1 MNKSS
6 TIDNI
11 KHSKLIE
18 NYIKNLTSISW
29 ISYDEN
35 SDAIYYQLNSVIGN
49 KRSSNIYKI
58 ELLNNKI
65 TQITDGKIEG
75 NIALSDEDSAE
86 DIGLDNDSTPK
97 ISPDGKK
104 LAYIKKIETHIQRFK
119 INALFIKDLSNG
131 NETMIH
137 ANYQTILS
145 AYDSTGSF
153 NWNSDSSHIAY
164 TYREI
169 DERDDTSEPYIVNR
183 IRYRQDVVGWLGDEL
198 NKIAISC
205 IEENKKCCKVKLTE
219 IPNIGG
225 DDTHPVFSN
234 DGKTLA
240 FISDEGDTRDTH
252 WREDIH
258 IYDIESS
265 ERRRLTTYFN
275 GIGSITWSN
284 DDKSLFIIGTSDNKE
299 GDGRNSSLFKID
311 LNDTKI
317 TNINTEEFAY
327 NPQPNLKMTNDNL
340 RVSYTDKGISK
351 IVDINGE
358 NKSIVYE
365 NNSKILQLCDSTNK
379 TVLIEN
385 NRNMQ
390 EVVKVLNKQ
399 NNEIHDILIPN
410 SKFYKENPPSKM
422 NKFTINRTGFDIESR
437 VYLPSNFSESNTY
450 PLIVDIHGGP
460 HGRFEDQ
467 IAVNQEIFTKNGYIV
482 IAVNPRGSS
491 SYGSDFGKAVLNDW
505 GGEDY
510 YDIIESVNKLSK
522 EKYID
527 SNKIG
532 LYGYSYGGFMSS
544 WIIGHTNKF
553 KAAVIGAPCI
563 NLNSMSGT
571 SDIGIKFGEEQ
582 WGGLRHDNVEKYQ
595 FNSPLTYAKNV
606 TTPSIILVG
615 DRDYRCPIE
624 QAEQYFVTLKRMGN
638 DVQLVRYPGG
648 NHGMLSGSA
657 PNLVIDFWTRAV
669 NFFDKNLK

>member
-1 MNKSS
+1 MEL
-6 TIDNI
+6 I
-11 KHSKLIE
+11 KK
-18 NYIKNLTSISW
+18 YISDLKSISW
-29 ISYDEN
+29 ISYHEN
-35 SDAIYYQLNSVIGN
+35 SDAVYYQENSVEINSN
-49 KRSSNIYKI
+49 KRKSKIYKI
-58 ELLNNKI
+58 ELQTNNKSEV
-65 TQITDGKIEG
+65 TDG
-75 NIALSDEDSAE
+75 N
-86 DIGLDNDSTPK
+86 NDSTPK
-97 ISPDGKK
+97 ISPDGKN
-104 LAYIKKIETHIQRFK
+104 LAYIKKNQISDNLTLNSLI
-119 INALFIKDLSNG
+119 IKDLSNG
-131 NETMIH
+131 NETQITS
-137 ANYQTILS
+137 NNETIS
-145 AYDSTGSF
+145 TAYDSTGSF
-153 NWNSDSSHIAY
+153 NWNNDSSHIAY
-164 TYREI
+164 TYRNIE
-169 DERDDTSEPYIVNR
+169 ERDNDSEPYVVNR
-183 IRYRQDVVGWLGDEL
+183 IRYRQDVVGWLGDEF
-198 NKIAISC
+198 NKISIYC
-205 IEENKKCCKVKLTE
+205 LNHKDYTLV
-219 IPNIGG
+219 PNFEG

-258 IYDIESS
+258 IYDIELS
-265 ERRRLTTYFN
+265 ERKKLTTYFN
-275 GIGSITWSN
+275 GIGSITWNN

-299 GDGRNSSLFKID
+299 GDGRNSSLFKVDIENASVSN
-311 LNDTKI
+311 L
-317 TNINTEEFAY
+317 NTEEFAY
-327 NPQPNLKMTNDNL
+327 NPQPNLKIVNDNL
-340 RVSYTDKGISK
+340 RISFTDKGVSK

-358 NKSIVYE
+358 SKSIIYE
-365 NNSKILQLCDSTNK
+365 NNSKIIQLCDSINK
-379 TVLIEN
+379 TIFIEN
-385 NRNMQ
+385 NRDNQ

-399 NNEIHDILIPN
+399 NNEIQNTLIPN
-410 SKFYKENPPSKM
+410 SNFFKENLPSKM
-422 NKFTINRTGFDIESR
+422 NKFPINRTGFDIESR
-437 VYLPSNFSESNTY
+437 VYLPSDFSEKNVY

-467 IAVNQEIFTKNGYIV
+467 IAINQEIFTKNGYIV

-510 YDIIESVNKLSK
+510 HDIIESVDNLAK

-527 SNKIG
+527 NNNIG

-544 WIIGHTNKF
+544 WIIGHTNQF

-582 WGGLRHDNVEKYQ
+582 WGGLRYDNVEKYQ

-657 PNLVIDFWTRAV
+657 PNLVIDYWTRAV

>member
-1 MNKSS
+1 MEL
-6 TIDNI
+6 I
-11 KHSKLIE
+11 KK
-18 NYIKNLTSISW
+18 YISDLKSISW
-29 ISYDEN
+29 ISYHEN
-35 SDAIYYQLNSVIGN
+35 SDAVYYQENSVEINSN
-49 KRSSNIYKI
+49 KRKSKIYKI
-58 ELLNNKI
+58 ELQTNNKSEV
-65 TQITDGKIEG
+65 TDG
-75 NIALSDEDSAE
+75 N
-86 DIGLDNDSTPK
+86 NDSTPK
-97 ISPDGKK
+97 ISPDGKN
-104 LAYIKKIETHIQRFK
+104 LAYIKKNQISDNLTLNSLI
-119 INALFIKDLSNG
+119 IKDLSNG
-131 NETMIH
+131 NETQITS
-137 ANYQTILS
+137 NNQTIS
-145 AYDSTGSF
+145 TAYDSAGSF
-153 NWNSDSSHIAY
+153 NWNNDSSHIAY
-164 TYREI
+164 TYRNIE
-169 DERDDTSEPYIVNR
+169 ERDNDSEPYVVNR
-183 IRYRQDVVGWLGDEL
+183 IRYRQDVVGWLGDEF
-198 NKIAISC
+198 NKISIYC
-205 IEENKKCCKVKLTE
+205 LNHKDYTLV
-219 IPNIGG
+219 PNSEG

-265 ERRRLTTYFN
+265 ERKKLTTYFN
-275 GIGSITWSN
+275 GIGSITWNN

-299 GDGRNSSLFKID
+299 GDGRNSSLFKVDIENASVSN
-311 LNDTKI
+311 LNI
-317 TNINTEEFAY
+317 EEFAY
-327 NPQPNLKMTNDNL
+327 NTQPNLKIVNDNL
-340 RVSYTDKGISK
+340 RISYTDKGVSK

-358 NKSIVYE
+358 NKSIIYE
-365 NNSKILQLCDSTNK
+365 NNSKIIQLCDSTNK
-379 TVLIEN
+379 TIFIEN
-385 NRNMQ
+385 NRDNQ

-399 NNEIHDILIPN
+399 NNEIQNTLIPN
-410 SKFYKENPPSKM
+410 SNFFKENLPSKM
-422 NKFTINRTGFDIESR
+422 NKFLIIRTGFDIESR
-437 VYLPSNFSESNTY
+437 VYLPSDFSENNVY

-467 IAVNQEIFTKNGYIV
+467 IAINQEIFTKNGYIV

-510 YDIIESVNKLSK
+510 HDIIESVNNLAK

-527 SNKIG
+527 NNNIG

-544 WIIGHTNKF
+544 WIIGHTNQF

-582 WGGLRHDNVEKYQ
+582 WGGLRYDNVEKYQ

-657 PNLVIDFWTRAV
+657 PNLVIDYWTRAV

>member
-1 MNKSS
+1 MEL
-6 TIDNI
+6 I
-11 KHSKLIE
+11 KK
-18 NYIKNLTSISW
+18 YISDLKNISW

-35 SDAIYYQLNSVIGN
+35 SDAVYYQENSVEINSN
-49 KRSSNIYKI
+49 KRKSKIFKIDLQTNINS
-58 ELLNNKI
+58 EV
-65 TQITDGKIEG
+65 TDG
-75 NIALSDEDSAE
+75 
-86 DIGLDNDSTPK
+86 DNDSTPK
-97 ISPDGKK
+97 ISPDGKN
-104 LAYIKKIETHIQRFK
+104 LAYIKKNK
-119 INALFIKDLSNG
+119 ISDNLNLNSLIIKDLSNG
-131 NETMIH
+131 KETQITS
-137 ANYQTILS
+137 NNQTIAT
-145 AYDSTGSF
+145 AYDSTGAF
-153 NWNSDSSHIAY
+153 NWNNDSSHIAY
-164 TYREI
+164 TYRNIE
-169 DERDDTSEPYIVNR
+169 ERDNDSEPYVVNR

-198 NKIAISC
+198 NKISIYCLSH
-205 IEENKKCCKVKLTE
+205 KDVTS
-219 IPNIGG
+219 IPNTGG

-234 DGKTLA
+234 DGKNLA
-240 FISDEGDTRDTH
+240 FISDQGDTRDTH

-258 IYDIESS
+258 VYEIESL
-265 ERRRLTTYFN
+265 ERKRITTYFN

-284 DDKSLFIIGTSDNKE
+284 DDNSLFIIGTSDNKE
-299 GDGRNSSLFKID
+299 GDGRNSSLFKVDINND
-311 LNDTKI
+311 SVSNLNTD
-317 TNINTEEFAY
+317 EFAY
-327 NPQPNLKMTNDNL
+327 NPQPNLKIVNDNL
-340 RVSYTDKGISK
+340 RVSYTDKGVSK
-351 IVDINGE
+351 IVDINGK

-365 NNSKILQLCDSTNK
+365 NNSKILQLYDSIYK
-379 TVLIEN
+379 TIFIEN
-385 NRNMQ
+385 NRDNQ
-390 EVVKVLNKQ
+390 EVIKVLNKQ
-399 NNEIHDILIPN
+399 NNEIQDILIPN
-410 SKFYKENPPSKM
+410 LKFYIEYTPSNM
-422 NKFTINRTGFDIESR
+422 NKFSINRTGFDIESR
-437 VYLPSNFSESNTY
+437 VYYPSDFSDNNVY

-467 IAVNQEIFTKNGYIV
+467 IAINQEIFTKNGYIV

-510 YDIIESVNKLSK
+510 HDIIESVNNLAK

-527 SNKIG
+527 SSKIG

-544 WIIGHTNKF
+544 WIIGHTNQF

-582 WGGLRHDNVEKYQ
+582 WGGLRYDNVEKYQ

-657 PNLVIDFWTRAV
+657 PNLVIDYWTRAI

>member
-1 MNKSS
+1 MELIKRYIS
-6 TIDNI
+6 DLKNI
-11 KHSKLIE
+11 A
-18 NYIKNLTSISW
+18 W

-35 SDAIYYQLNSVIGN
+35 YDAIYYQENSVEINSN
-49 KRSSNIYKI
+49 KRKSKIYKL
-58 ELLNNKI
+58 ELQTSI
-65 TQITDGKIEG
+65 TSEVTNG
-75 NIALSDEDSAE
+75 N
-86 DIGLDNDSTPK
+86 NDSTPK
-97 ISPDGKK
+97 VSPDGKK
-104 LAYIKKIETHIQRFK
+104 LAYIKKNN
-119 INALFIKDLSNG
+119 INDNLTLNSLIIKDLSEG
-131 NETMIH
+131 NETQITS
-137 ANYQTILS
+137 NNQTIS
-145 AYDSTGSF
+145 TTDSTGAF
-153 NWNSDSSHIAY
+153 NWNNESSHIAY
-164 TYREI
+164 TYRNIE
-169 DERDDTSEPYIVNR
+169 ERDNDSEPYVVNR
-183 IRYRQDVVGWLGDEL
+183 IRYRQDIVGWLGDEFNKLSIYCL
-198 NKIAISC
+198 NHKDNTS
-205 IEENKKCCKVKLTE
+205 V
-219 IPNIGG
+219 PNLGG

-234 DGKTLA
+234 DGKYLA
-240 FISDEGDTRDTH
+240 FISDQGDSRDTH
-252 WREDIH
+252 WREDVH
-258 IYDIESS
+258 VFDINSS
-265 ERRRLTTYFN
+265 ETKRITTFFN

-284 DDKSLFIIGTSDNKE
+284 DDKYLFIIGTSDNKE
-299 GDGRNSSLFKID
+299 GDGRNSSLFKVDMSNVSISN
-311 LNDTKI
+311 L
-317 TNINTEEFAY
+317 NTEEFAF
-327 NPQPNLKMTNDNL
+327 NPQPNLKMINENL
-340 RVSYTDKGISK
+340 RLSYTEKGISK
-351 IVDINGE
+351 IVDLHND
-358 NKSIVYE
+358 NKSVIYD
-365 NNSKILQLCDSTNK
+365 NNSKILQLIDSISK
-379 TVLIEN
+379 TIFIEN

-390 EVVKVLNKQ
+390 DVIKVLNKT
-399 NNEIHDILIPN
+399 NGEIKDVVTIN
-410 SKFYKENPPSKM
+410 SKFYENNPPSIM
-422 NKFTINRTGFDIESR
+422 NKFSITRNGFDIESR
-437 VYLPSNFSESNTY
+437 VYLPSDFSENNMY

-467 IAVNQEIFTKNGYIV
+467 IAVNQEIFTKSGYIV

-510 YDIIESVNKLSK
+510 HDIIESVNKLTK

-544 WIIGHTNKF
+544 WIIGHTNQF

-582 WGGLRHDNVEKYQ
+582 WGGLRYDNVEKYQ

-657 PNLVIDFWTRAV
+657 PNLVIDYWTRAV

>member
-1 MNKSS
+1 MELIKRYIS
-6 TIDNI
+6 DLKNI
-11 KHSKLIE
+11 A
-18 NYIKNLTSISW
+18 W

-35 SDAIYYQLNSVIGN
+35 YDAIYYQENSVEINSN
-49 KRSSNIYKI
+49 KRKSKIYKL
-58 ELLNNKI
+58 ELQTSI
-65 TQITDGKIEG
+65 TSEVTNG
-75 NIALSDEDSAE
+75 N
-86 DIGLDNDSTPK
+86 NDSTPK
-97 ISPDGKK
+97 VSPDGKK
-104 LAYIKKIETHIQRFK
+104 LAYIKKNN
-119 INALFIKDLSNG
+119 INDNLTLNSLIIKDLSEG
-131 NETMIH
+131 NETQITS
-137 ANYQTILS
+137 NNQTIS
-145 AYDSTGSF
+145 TTDSTGAF
-153 NWNSDSSHIAY
+153 NWNNESSHIAY
-164 TYREI
+164 TYRNIE
-169 DERDDTSEPYIVNR
+169 ERDNDSEPYVVNR
-183 IRYRQDVVGWLGDEL
+183 IRYRQDIVGWLGDEFNKLSIYCL
-198 NKIAISC
+198 NHKDNTS
-205 IEENKKCCKVKLTE
+205 V
-219 IPNIGG
+219 PNLGG

-234 DGKTLA
+234 DGKYLA
-240 FISDEGDTRDTH
+240 FISDQGDSRDTH
-252 WREDIH
+252 WREDVH
-258 IYDIESS
+258 VFDINSS
-265 ERRRLTTYFN
+265 ETKRITTFFN

-284 DDKSLFIIGTSDNKE
+284 DDKYLFIIGTSDNKE
-299 GDGRNSSLFKID
+299 GDGRNSSLFKVD
-311 LNDTKI
+311 MSNVSVSNL
-317 TNINTEEFAY
+317 NTEEFAF
-327 NPQPNLKMTNDNL
+327 NPQPNLKMINENL
-340 RVSYTDKGISK
+340 RLSYTEKGISK
-351 IVDINGE
+351 IVDLHND
-358 NKSIVYE
+358 NKSVIYD
-365 NNSKILQLCDSTNK
+365 NNSKILQLIDSISK
-379 TVLIEN
+379 TIFIEN

-390 EVVKVLNKQ
+390 DVIKVLNKT
-399 NNEIHDILIPN
+399 NGEIKDVVTIN
-410 SKFYKENPPSKM
+410 SKFYENNPPSIM
-422 NKFTINRTGFDIESR
+422 NKFSITRNGFDIESR
-437 VYLPSNFSESNTY
+437 VYLPSDFSENNMY

-467 IAVNQEIFTKNGYIV
+467 IAVNQEIFTKSGYIV

-510 YDIIESVNKLSK
+510 HDIIESVNKLTK

-544 WIIGHTNKF
+544 WIIGHTNQF

-571 SDIGIKFGEEQ
+571 SDVGIKFGEEQ
-582 WGGLRHDNVEKYQ
+582 WGGLRYDNVEKYQ

-657 PNLVIDFWTRAV
+657 PNLVIDYWTRAV

>member
-1 MNKSS
+1 MEL
-6 TIDNI
+6 I
-11 KHSKLIE
+11 KK
-18 NYIKNLTSISW
+18 YISDLKSISW
-29 ISYDEN
+29 ISYHEN
-35 SDAIYYQLNSVIGN
+35 SDAVYYQENSVEINSN
-49 KRSSNIYKI
+49 KRKSKIYKI
-58 ELLNNKI
+58 ELQTNNKSEV
-65 TQITDGKIEG
+65 TDG
-75 NIALSDEDSAE
+75 N
-86 DIGLDNDSTPK
+86 NDSTPK
-97 ISPDGKK
+97 ISPDGKN
-104 LAYIKKIETHIQRFK
+104 LAYIKKNQISDNLTLNSLI
-119 INALFIKDLSNG
+119 IKDLYNG
-131 NETMIH
+131 NETQITS
-137 ANYQTILS
+137 NNETIS
-145 AYDSTGSF
+145 TAYDSTGSF
-153 NWNSDSSHIAY
+153 NWNNDSSHIAY
-164 TYREI
+164 TYRNIE
-169 DERDDTSEPYIVNR
+169 ERDNDSEPYVVNR
-183 IRYRQDVVGWLGDEL
+183 IRYRQDVVGWLGDEF
-198 NKIAISC
+198 NKISIYC
-205 IEENKKCCKVKLTE
+205 LNHKDYTLV
-219 IPNIGG
+219 PNFEG

-258 IYDIESS
+258 IYDIELS
-265 ERRRLTTYFN
+265 ERKKLTTYFN
-275 GIGSITWSN
+275 GIGSITWNN

-299 GDGRNSSLFKID
+299 GDGRNSSLFKVDIENASVSN
-311 LNDTKI
+311 L
-317 TNINTEEFAY
+317 NTEEFAY
-327 NPQPNLKMTNDNL
+327 NPQPNLKIVNDNL
-340 RVSYTDKGISK
+340 RISFTDKGVSK

-358 NKSIVYE
+358 SKSIIYE
-365 NNSKILQLCDSTNK
+365 NNSKIIQLCDSINK
-379 TVLIEN
+379 TIFIEN
-385 NRNMQ
+385 NRDNQ

-399 NNEIHDILIPN
+399 NNEIQNTLIPN
-410 SKFYKENPPSKM
+410 SNFFKENLPSKM
-422 NKFTINRTGFDIESR
+422 NKFSINRTGFDIESR
-437 VYLPSNFSESNTY
+437 VYLPSDFSEKNVY

-467 IAVNQEIFTKNGYIV
+467 IAINQEIFTKNGYIV

-510 YDIIESVNKLSK
+510 HDIIESVDNLAK

-527 SNKIG
+527 NNNIG

-544 WIIGHTNKF
+544 WIIGHTNQF

-582 WGGLRHDNVEKYQ
+582 WGGLRYDNVEKYQ

-657 PNLVIDFWTRAV
+657 PNLVIDYWTRAV
-669 NFFDKNLK
+669 NFFDTNLK

>member
-1 MNKSS
+1 MELIKRYIS
-6 TIDNI
+6 DLKNI
-11 KHSKLIE
+11 A
-18 NYIKNLTSISW
+18 W

-35 SDAIYYQLNSVIGN
+35 YDAIYYQENSVEINSN
-49 KRSSNIYKI
+49 KRKSKIYKL
-58 ELLNNKI
+58 ELQTSI
-65 TQITDGKIEG
+65 TSEVTNG
-75 NIALSDEDSAE
+75 N
-86 DIGLDNDSTPK
+86 NDSTPK
-97 ISPDGKK
+97 VSPDGKK
-104 LAYIKKIETHIQRFK
+104 LAYIKKNN
-119 INALFIKDLSNG
+119 INDNLTLNSLIIKDLSEG
-131 NETMIH
+131 NETQITS
-137 ANYQTILS
+137 NNQTIS
-145 AYDSTGSF
+145 TTDSTGAF
-153 NWNSDSSHIAY
+153 NWNNESSHIAY
-164 TYREI
+164 TYRNIE
-169 DERDDTSEPYIVNR
+169 ERDNDSEPYVVNR
-183 IRYRQDVVGWLGDEL
+183 IRYRQDIVGWLGDEFNKLSIYCL
-198 NKIAISC
+198 NHKDNTS
-205 IEENKKCCKVKLTE
+205 V
-219 IPNIGG
+219 PNLGG

-234 DGKTLA
+234 DGKYLA
-240 FISDEGDTRDTH
+240 FISDQGDSRDTH
-252 WREDIH
+252 WREDVH
-258 IYDIESS
+258 VFDINSS
-265 ERRRLTTYFN
+265 ETKRITTFFN

-284 DDKSLFIIGTSDNKE
+284 DDKYLFIIGTSDNKE
-299 GDGRNSSLFKID
+299 GDGRNSSLFKVD
-311 LNDTKI
+311 MSNVSVSNL
-317 TNINTEEFAY
+317 NTEEFAF
-327 NPQPNLKMTNDNL
+327 NPQPNLKMINENL
-340 RVSYTDKGISK
+340 RLSYTEKGISK
-351 IVDINGE
+351 IVDLHND
-358 NKSIVYE
+358 NKSVIYD
-365 NNSKILQLCDSTNK
+365 NNSKILQLIDSISK
-379 TVLIEN
+379 TIFIEN

-390 EVVKVLNKQ
+390 DVIKVLNKT
-399 NNEIHDILIPN
+399 NGEIKDVVTIN
-410 SKFYKENPPSKM
+410 SKFYENNPPSIM
-422 NKFTINRTGFDIESR
+422 NKFSITRNGFDIESR
-437 VYLPSNFSESNTY
+437 VYLASDFSENNMY

-467 IAVNQEIFTKNGYIV
+467 ISVNQEIFTKSGYIV

-510 YDIIESVNKLSK
+510 HDIIESVNKLTK

-544 WIIGHTNKF
+544 WIIGHTNQF

-582 WGGLRHDNVEKYQ
+582 WGGLRYDNVEKYQ

-657 PNLVIDFWTRAV
+657 PNLVIDYWTRAV

>member
-1 MNKSS
+1 MEL
-6 TIDNI
+6 I
-11 KHSKLIE
+11 KK
-18 NYIKNLTSISW
+18 YISDLKSISW
-29 ISYDEN
+29 ISYHEN
-35 SDAIYYQLNSVIGN
+35 SDAVYYQENSVEINSN
-49 KRSSNIYKI
+49 KRKSKIYKI
-58 ELLNNKI
+58 ELQTNNKSEV
-65 TQITDGKIEG
+65 TDG
-75 NIALSDEDSAE
+75 N
-86 DIGLDNDSTPK
+86 NDSTPK
-97 ISPDGKK
+97 ISPDGKN
-104 LAYIKKIETHIQRFK
+104 LAYIKKNQISDNLTLNSLI
-119 INALFIKDLSNG
+119 IKDLSNG
-131 NETMIH
+131 NETQITS
-137 ANYQTILS
+137 NNETIS
-145 AYDSTGSF
+145 TAYDSTGSF
-153 NWNSDSSHIAY
+153 NWNNDSSHIAY
-164 TYREI
+164 TYRNIE
-169 DERDDTSEPYIVNR
+169 ERDNDSEPYVVNR
-183 IRYRQDVVGWLGDEL
+183 IRYRQDVVGWLGDEF
-198 NKIAISC
+198 NKISIYC
-205 IEENKKCCKVKLTE
+205 LNHKDYTLV
-219 IPNIGG
+219 PNFEG

-258 IYDIESS
+258 IYDIELS
-265 ERRRLTTYFN
+265 ERKKLTTYFN
-275 GIGSITWSN
+275 GIGSITWNN

-299 GDGRNSSLFKID
+299 GDGRNSSLFKVDIENASVSN
-311 LNDTKI
+311 L
-317 TNINTEEFAY
+317 NTEEFAY
-327 NPQPNLKMTNDNL
+327 NPQPNLKIVNDNL
-340 RVSYTDKGISK
+340 RISFTDKGVSK

-358 NKSIVYE
+358 SKSIIYE
-365 NNSKILQLCDSTNK
+365 NNSKIIQLCDSINK
-379 TVLIEN
+379 TIFIEN
-385 NRNMQ
+385 NRDNQ

-399 NNEIHDILIPN
+399 NNEIQNTLIPN
-410 SKFYKENPPSKM
+410 SNFFKENLPSKM
-422 NKFTINRTGFDIESR
+422 NKFSINRTGFDIESR
-437 VYLPSNFSESNTY
+437 VYLPSDFSEKNVY

-467 IAVNQEIFTKNGYIV
+467 IAINQEIFTKNGYIV

-510 YDIIESVNKLSK
+510 HDIIESVDNLAK

-527 SNKIG
+527 NNNIG

-544 WIIGHTNKF
+544 WIIGHTNQF

-582 WGGLRHDNVEKYQ
+582 WGGLRYDNVEKYQ

-657 PNLVIDFWTRAV
+657 PNLVIDYWTRAV
-669 NFFDKNLK
+669 NFFDTNLK

>member
-1 MNKSS
+1 MELIKRYIS
-6 TIDNI
+6 DLKNI
-11 KHSKLIE
+11 A
-18 NYIKNLTSISW
+18 W

-35 SDAIYYQLNSVIGN
+35 YDAIYYQENSVEINSN
-49 KRSSNIYKI
+49 KRKSKIYKL
-58 ELLNNKI
+58 ELQTSI
-65 TQITDGKIEG
+65 TSEVTNG
-75 NIALSDEDSAE
+75 N
-86 DIGLDNDSTPK
+86 NDSTPK
-97 ISPDGKK
+97 VSPDGKK
-104 LAYIKKIETHIQRFK
+104 LAYIKKNN
-119 INALFIKDLSNG
+119 INDNLTLNSLIIKDLSEG
-131 NETMIH
+131 NETQITS
-137 ANYQTILS
+137 NNQTIS
-145 AYDSTGSF
+145 TTDSTGAF
-153 NWNSDSSHIAY
+153 NWNNESSHIAY
-164 TYREI
+164 TYRNIE
-169 DERDDTSEPYIVNR
+169 ERDNDSEPYVVNR
-183 IRYRQDVVGWLGDEL
+183 IRYRQDIVGWLGDEFNKLSIYCL
-198 NKIAISC
+198 NHKDNTS
-205 IEENKKCCKVKLTE
+205 V
-219 IPNIGG
+219 PNLGG

-234 DGKTLA
+234 DGKYLA
-240 FISDEGDTRDTH
+240 FISDQGDSRDTH
-252 WREDIH
+252 WREDVH
-258 IYDIESS
+258 VFDINSS
-265 ERRRLTTYFN
+265 ETKRITTFFN

-284 DDKSLFIIGTSDNKE
+284 DDKYLFIIGTSDNKE
-299 GDGRNSSLFKID
+299 GDGRNSSLFKVDMSNVSISN
-311 LNDTKI
+311 L
-317 TNINTEEFAY
+317 NTEEFAF
-327 NPQPNLKMTNDNL
+327 NPQPNLKMINENL
-340 RVSYTDKGISK
+340 RLSYTEKGISK
-351 IVDINGE
+351 IVDLHND
-358 NKSIVYE
+358 NKSVIYD
-365 NNSKILQLCDSTNK
+365 NNSKILQLIDSISK
-379 TVLIEN
+379 TIFIEN

-390 EVVKVLNKQ
+390 DVIKVLNKT
-399 NNEIHDILIPN
+399 NGEIKDVVTIN
-410 SKFYKENPPSKM
+410 SKFYKNNPPSIM
-422 NKFTINRTGFDIESR
+422 NKFSITRNGFDIESR
-437 VYLPSNFSESNTY
+437 VYLPSDFSENNMY

-467 IAVNQEIFTKNGYIV
+467 IAVNQEIFTKSGYIV

-510 YDIIESVNKLSK
+510 HDIIESVNKLTK

-544 WIIGHTNKF
+544 WIIGHTNQF

-582 WGGLRHDNVEKYQ
+582 WGGLRYDNVEKYQ

-657 PNLVIDFWTRAV
+657 PNLVIDYWTRAV

>member
-1 MNKSS
+1 MITSCILYLLIPYLFFSS
-6 TIDNI
+6 
-11 KHSKLIE
+11 
-18 NYIKNLTSISW
+18 
-29 ISYDEN
+29 
-35 SDAIYYQLNSVIGN
+35 LNSKDKKSVG
-49 KRSSNIYKI
+49 YWLDELPKI
-58 ELLNNKI
+58 KELV
-65 TQITDGKIEG
+65 
-75 NIALSDEDSAE
+75 NIAKKFKKTNCKIKPIFL
-86 DIGLDNDSTPK
+86 IGVPRCGSTLVEKIITSCPK
-97 ISPDGKK
+97 SIPMGE
-104 LAYIKKIETHIQRFK
+104 ET
-119 INALFIKDLSNG
+119 G
-131 NETMIH
+131 
-137 ANYQTILS
+137 
-145 AYDSTGSF
+145 
-153 NWNSDSSHIAY
+153 
-164 TYREI
+164 
-169 DERDDTSEPYIVNR
+169 
-183 IRYRQDVVGWLGDEL
+183 
-198 NKIAISC
+198 
-205 IEENKKCCKVKLTE
+205 
-219 IPNIGG
+219 
-225 DDTHPVFSN
+225 VFSMLLWDQIRQKEN
-234 DGKTLA
+234 L
-240 FISDEGDTRDTH
+240 ISNMEN
-252 WREDIH
+252 I
-258 IYDIESS
+258 
-265 ERRRLTTYFN
+265 
-275 GIGSITWSN
+275 
-284 DDKSLFIIGTSDNKE
+284 
-299 GDGRNSSLFKID
+299 KID

-379 TVLIEN
+379 TVFIEN

-544 WIIGHTNKF
+544 WIIGHTNQF

>member
-1 MNKSS
+1 MEL
-6 TIDNI
+6 I
-11 KHSKLIE
+11 KK
-18 NYIKNLTSISW
+18 YISDLKSISW
-29 ISYDEN
+29 ISYHEN
-35 SDAIYYQLNSVIGN
+35 SDAVYYQENSVEINSN
-49 KRSSNIYKI
+49 KRKSKIYKI
-58 ELLNNKI
+58 ELQTNNKSEV
-65 TQITDGKIEG
+65 TDG
-75 NIALSDEDSAE
+75 N
-86 DIGLDNDSTPK
+86 NDSTPK
-97 ISPDGKK
+97 ISPDGKN
-104 LAYIKKIETHIQRFK
+104 LAYIKKNQISDNLTLNSLI
-119 INALFIKDLSNG
+119 IKDLYNG
-131 NETMIH
+131 NETQITS
-137 ANYQTILS
+137 NNETIS
-145 AYDSTGSF
+145 TAYDSTGSF
-153 NWNSDSSHIAY
+153 NWNNDSSHIAY
-164 TYREI
+164 TYRNIE
-169 DERDDTSEPYIVNR
+169 ERDNDSEPYVVNR
-183 IRYRQDVVGWLGDEL
+183 IRYRQDVVGWLGDEF
-198 NKIAISC
+198 NKISIYC
-205 IEENKKCCKVKLTE
+205 LNHKDYTLV
-219 IPNIGG
+219 PNSEG

-258 IYDIESS
+258 IYDIELS
-265 ERRRLTTYFN
+265 ERKKLTTYFN
-275 GIGSITWSN
+275 GIGSITWNN

-299 GDGRNSSLFKID
+299 GDGRNSSLFKVDIENASVSN
-311 LNDTKI
+311 L
-317 TNINTEEFAY
+317 NTEEFAY
-327 NPQPNLKMTNDNL
+327 NPQPNLKIVNDNL
-340 RVSYTDKGISK
+340 RISFTDKGVSK

-358 NKSIVYE
+358 SKSIIYE
-365 NNSKILQLCDSTNK
+365 NNSKIIQLCDSINK
-379 TVLIEN
+379 TIFIEN
-385 NRNMQ
+385 NRDNQ

-399 NNEIHDILIPN
+399 NNEIQNTLIPN
-410 SKFYKENPPSKM
+410 SNFFKENLPSKM
-422 NKFTINRTGFDIESR
+422 NKFSINRTGFDIESR
-437 VYLPSNFSESNTY
+437 VYLPSDFSEKNVY

-467 IAVNQEIFTKNGYIV
+467 IAINQEIFTKNGYIV

-510 YDIIESVNKLSK
+510 HDIIESVDNLAK

-527 SNKIG
+527 NNNIG

-544 WIIGHTNKF
+544 WIIGHTNQF

-582 WGGLRHDNVEKYQ
+582 WGGLRYDNVEKYQ

-657 PNLVIDFWTRAV
+657 PNLVIDYWTRAV